1 MVETPTQPATPAR
14 PGPAEPSRSRSHVR
28 RFWAA
33 AAVTLLST
41 GCAPDDAL
49 REEAEPS
56 RGRLVIVGGALQ
68 RENADV
74 YRAVLE
80 ARDGSGP
87 FCVLPTASG
96 VPEESMA
103 SAVAAFEEH
112 GADSVDGVF
121 VSTDNPEA
129 AYDDAVVQRLGA
141 CSGYWFVGGVQSRV
155 VEVFRPGGASTP
167 AYEVVMRRFAEGAV
181 VSGSS
186 AGAAIMSTRMIAG
199 GSSAGALAHGTVE
212 GGADDD
218 EEGVVIEPGLGF
230 DDHAV
235 YDQHFLARGRIGR
248 LLVATLAGVGGGVGF
263 GIDENTALVLD
274 GPHARVVGASGVVLV
289 DARAAVPSATGF
301 GGTGLRVT
309 LLGTG
314 DGLDLETLEVTPGAG
329 KTALGATAGR
339 PEDPEDPFARW
350 AFLHLLH
357 GLATSE
363 VADVAVP
370 VEGYDLRLRKGPGFL
385 ALGYG
390 EPGVEGTPR
399 GLTVGPL
406 DVALVGRD

>member
-1 MVETPTQPATPAR
+1 MVESPTQPATPAR
-14 PGPAEPSRSRSHVR
+14 DRPAGPSRSPSHGR
-28 RFWAA
+28 RLWLAA
-33 AAVTLLST
+33 AAAMLLST
-41 GCAPDDAL
+41 GCAPDDGL
-49 REEAEPS
+49 REEAEPEA
-56 RGRLVIVGGALQ
+56 GRLVIVGGALQ

-121 VSTDNPEA
+121 VSTENPES
-129 AYDDAVVQRLGA
+129 AYDTTVVQRLGR

-155 VEVFRPGGASTP
+155 VEVFRPDGVATP
-167 AYEVVMRRFAEGAV
+167 AYEAVMRRFTEGAV
-181 VSGSS
+181 VAGSS

-199 GSSAGALAHGTVE
+199 GSSAGALAYGIVE
-212 GGADDD
+212 GGDD
-218 EEGVVIEPGLGF
+218 EDAEGVIIEPGLGF
-230 DDHAV
+230 DDDAV

-248 LLVATLAGVGGGVGF
+248 LLVATLAGVGGGVGL

-274 GPHARVVGASGVVLV
+274 GSNARVVGASGVVLV
-289 DARAAVPSATGF
+289 DAGTAEPSATGF

-309 LLGTG
+309 LMGTG
-314 DGLDLETLEVTPGAG
+314 DQLDMETLEVTPGSG
-329 KTALGATAGR
+329 KTALDTTAGR
-339 PEDPEDPFARW
+339 PEVPEDPFARW
-350 AFLHLLH
+350 VFLHLLH

-363 VADVAVP
+363 AAEMAVP
-370 VEGYDLRLRKGPGFL
+370 AEGYDLTLRKGPGFQ

-406 DVALVGRD
+406 EVALVGP